1 MYVAAVKKTQL
12 PALEEDFHHQKD
24 AVSLY
29 TFFALGGSF
38 QLLLILTAN
47 LAHHRKQPYLVIS

>member
-1 MYVAAVKKTQL
+1 MAAVKKTQL
-12 PALEEDFHHQKD
+12 SALEEDFHHQKED

-38 QLLLILTAN
+38 QLLLILTEN